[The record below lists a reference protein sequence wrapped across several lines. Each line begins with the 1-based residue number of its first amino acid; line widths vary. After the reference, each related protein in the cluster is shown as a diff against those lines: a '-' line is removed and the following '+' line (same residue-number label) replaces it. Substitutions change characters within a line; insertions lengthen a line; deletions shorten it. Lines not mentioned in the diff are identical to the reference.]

1 MADNK
6 EASRTTK
13 HIFYQ
18 KGEWIFMIFG
28 KRVFDVTEIIQKI
41 KKYSINL
48 FSLL

>member
-41 KKYSINL
+41 K
-48 FSLL
+48 